1 MGIFD
6 IFTGAPAKNAAN
18 QNAALYQQY
27 ANQAGGALSSAL
39 EQAKGAT
46 NQGVAAYT
54 PLSNLGSKYGAGS
67 SLYLDA
73 LGVNGPDAMAKARST
88 YQASPG
94 YQWSVDQATD
104 AAARNAAR
112 LGLTSSGNT
121 LQAISDR
128 AQQVANQDYNNWL
141 GNLGGL
147 VSPEL
152 SATGAA
158 ASGVAG
164 QYGNLANL
172 FNQYGQNQ
180 ANVFG
185 NVASGTAQSNN
196 QAAQAQMQGSGAF
209 WNGLLN
215 LGAAAGK
222 ALPGTQLG
230 SMVGLG
236 FV

>member
-6 IFTGAPAKNAAN
+6 IFTGAPAKNAAQ
-18 QNAALYQQY
+18 QNAALFANY
-27 ANQAGGALSSAL
+27 AGQASGALGSAL
-39 EQAKGAT
+39 EQARGAT
-46 NQGVAAYT
+46 SQGVAAYT

-73 LGVNGPDAMAKARST
+73 LGVNGPDAMARARSI

-112 LGLTSSGNT
+112 LGIASSGNT

-128 AQQVANQDYNNWL
+128 AQNIANQDYNSWL

-147 VSPEL
+147 ISPEL
-152 SATGAA
+152 SATAGS
-158 ASGVAG
+158 ASGIAG

-172 FNQYGQNQ
+172 YNQYGQNQ

-185 NVASGTAQSNN
+185 NVASGQANANQ
-196 QAAQAQMQGSGAF
+196 QAAQAQQQGNAAF
-209 WNGLLN
+209 WNTLIN
-215 LGAAAGK
+215 LGSTAAK
-222 ALPGTQLG
+222 AA
-230 SMVGLG
+230 

>member
-6 IFTGAPAKNAAN
+6 WFTGEPGKNAAN
-18 QNAALYQQY
+18 QNAALFQQY
-27 ANQAGGALSSAL
+27 AGQASGALGSAL
-39 EQAKGAT
+39 ENAKSST

-54 PLSNLGSKYGAGS
+54 PLSGLGSKYGAGS

-73 LGVNGPDAMAKARST
+73 LGVNGPEGMARARST

-94 YQWSVDQATD
+94 YQWSVDQAAD

-128 AQQVANQDYNNWL
+128 AQQIANQDYSGWL

-147 VSPEL
+147 ISPEL

-196 QAAQAQMQGSGAF
+196 QAAQAQMAGNAAF

-215 LGAAAGK
+215 LGGAGLK
-222 ALPGTQLG
+222 GYFGGGFGG
-230 SMVGLG
+230 SGGSTPV
-236 FV
+236 

>member
-6 IFTGAPAKNAAN
+6 IFTGAPAKNAAQ
-18 QNAALYQQY
+18 QNAALYNQY
-27 ANQAGGALSSAL
+27 QGQATGALSNAL
-39 EQAKGAT
+39 

-54 PLSNLGSKYGAGS
+54 PLTQLGSKYGAGS

-73 LGVNGPDAMAKARST
+73 LGVNGQVGMDRARST

-104 AAARNAAR
+104 AAARNAAK
-112 LGLTSSGNT
+112 LGLAGSGNA

-147 VSPEL
+147 ISPEL
-152 SATGAA
+152 SATGGA
-158 ASGVAG
+158 ASGVA
-164 QYGNLANL
+164 NLWN
-172 FNQYGQNQ
+172 NYGQNQ
-180 ANVFG
+180 ANVYG
-185 NVASGTAQSNN
+185 NVASGLANSNQ
-196 QAAQAQMQGSGAF
+196 QAANAQMQGNAAF
-209 WNGLLN
+209 WNGLLS
-215 LGAAAGK
+215 LGGAAAK
-222 ALPGTQLG
+222 A
-230 SMVGLG
+230 GLG

>member
-6 IFTGAPAKNAAN
+6 WFTGEPGKNAAN
-18 QNAALYQQY
+18 QNAALFQQY
-27 ANQAGGALSSAL
+27 AGQASGALGSAL
-39 EQAKGAT
+39 ENAKSST

-54 PLSNLGSKYGAGS
+54 PLSGLGSKYGAGS

-73 LGVNGPDAMAKARST
+73 LGVNGPEGMARARST
-88 YQASPG
+88 YQVSPG
-94 YQWSVDQATD
+94 YQWSVDQAAD

-128 AQQVANQDYNNWL
+128 AQQIANQDYSGWL

-147 VSPEL
+147 ISPEL

-172 FNQYGQNQ
+172 FNQFGQNQ

-185 NVASGTAQSNN
+185 NVASGTAQANN
-196 QAAQAQMQGSGAF
+196 QAAQAQQQGSANF
-209 WNGLLN
+209 WNSLLS
-215 LGAAAGK
+215 LGGAAGK

-230 SMVGLG
+230 AKIGLG
-236 FV
+236 YA